1 MGAPIRSVLISMWLA
16 HLAGWRPRPLSGASP
31 KARPGRCWRIRAQS
45 PCTRRRASSS
55 WGGYAPA
62 AASSQGRSALLH
74 RPRQL
79 QLRLAW
85 RPVTAQADCM
95 CISCVNILS
104 PASWWAAHTYSATA
118 QPPVAW
124 TGWRGGKEKVMMGW
138 MRMARGR
145 ID

>member
-1 MGAPIRSVLISMWLA
+1 MGALIRSVLIWMWLA

-31 KARPGRCWRIRAQS
+31 KARPGRCWRIRAQA

-79 QLRLAW
+79 QLRLMASCNSSS
-85 RPVTAQADCM
+85 RLHVHILCQYIIPRQLVGSPHVQRDSPTAGRLMSTLRIRAPIYDHWPHCG
-95 CISCVNILS
+95 S
-104 PASWWAAHTYSATA
+104 PPTS
-118 QPPVAW
+118 
-124 TGWRGGKEKVMMGW
+124 
-138 MRMARGR
+138 
-145 ID
+145 